1 MTLLINK
8 AGQSAGESPVQD
20 PLEGGVRTTVRLIQ
34 NNIKYA
40 YTIKRKRQAGKVA
53 ENAPR
58 LRVGSGEAVLYPEI
72 MLAGKWL
79 QRMGFN
85 PGDAVRVTVR
95 HKVLIVELEEIPEW
109 EYV

>member
-1 MTLLINK
+1 M
-8 AGQSAGESPVQD
+8 
-20 PLEGGVRTTVRLIQ
+20 RTPSKGKDRPVRLL
-34 NNIKYA
+34 
-40 YTIKRKRQAGKVA
+40 KVH
-53 ENAPR
+53 PR

-72 MLAGKWL
+72 MLAGNWL

-85 PGDAVRVTVR
+85 PGDEVRVTVR